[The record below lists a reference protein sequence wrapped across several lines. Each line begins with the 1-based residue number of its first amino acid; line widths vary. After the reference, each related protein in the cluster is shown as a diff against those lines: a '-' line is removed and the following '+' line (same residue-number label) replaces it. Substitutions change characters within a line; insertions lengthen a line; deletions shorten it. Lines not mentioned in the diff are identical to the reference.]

1 MAFLGKDT
9 KFVDIRKEGLDTLSK
24 NKLIDFFGENI
35 INKKSRTWRELA
47 TNERNK
53 SVSELMSDHPTVI
66 KRPVIFSQEQ
76 IFIGWS
82 LDIEKKLKS

>member
-47 TNERNK
+47 INERNK